1 MLCPASLPPSRL
13 PTLAR
18 SIIQLKP
25 PTDIMGFSLTP
36 QPMSNGDPQR
46 ARRRRNP
53 STAAVRGRDALMI
66 AAELDYPQLV
76 DMLLAHGADASQ
88 RDKTGKQAK
97 DLTTDAAVAALLSN
111 DKSAHNPAR

>member
-1 MLCPASLPPSRL
+1 
-13 PTLAR
+13 
-18 SIIQLKP
+18 
-25 PTDIMGFSLTP
+25 
-36 QPMSNGDPQR
+36 
-46 ARRRRNP
+46 
-53 STAAVRGRDALMI
+53 MI